1 MAKEKNVLTEFLE
14 KLYPRNGELQVDEQG
29 SIHTIIVDE
38 ETDGFKCKFNYDG
51 CVEIDTDEYSYIV
64 LNANALRHLA
74 NLIEE
79 ADRIY
84 DERSDEEWEKFR
96 EK

>member
-1 MAKEKNVLTEFLE
+1 MAKEKNVLAEFLE
-14 KLYPRNGELQVDEQG
+14 KIYPGNWELQVDKEG
-29 SIHTIIVDE
+29 GIHTTIVDE

-51 CVEIDTDEYSYIV
+51 CAEIDTDGYSYIT

-79 ADRIY
+79 AEKIY
-84 DERSDEEWEKFR
+84 RNRSDKEWEKFN
-96 EK
+96 K